1 MTSHPF
7 DIRHGELIDVI
18 GSPVRFEDVTFVPA
32 ATKLAGTSFSA
43 QFNLLDWA
51 RDQNLRLPAIIRGD
65 ENAAWF
71 LGRLMYL
78 FNTANI
84 AEDERMEK
92 TCFDVSFVAVL
103 HNASN
108 VTVPFDCS
116 DHYGRTSLM
125 FSSDDE
131 PPLELRTQIANAFYR
146 LMLDEPGSLK
156 DYDNRLLHSGAGI
169 WIDFGVSCGEPYFD
183 ERIDADT

>member
-116 DHYGRTSLM
+116 DHYGRTSLR

-156 DYDNRLLHSGAGI
+156 DYDNRLFHQGKS
-169 WIDFGVSCGEPYFD
+169 
-183 ERIDADT
+183 

>member
-1 MTSHPF
+1 MEHSF

-32 ATKLAGTSFSA
+32 STRLIGTSFSA
-43 QFNLLDWA
+43 QFNLIDWA
-51 RDQNLRLPAIIRGD
+51 REQQRKLPAIVRGD

-78 FNTANI
+78 FNTENV

-92 TCFDVSFVAVL
+92 TCFDVSFVAIL
-103 HNASN
+103 SDASN
-108 VTVPFDCS
+108 IAVPFDCS

-131 PPLELRTQIANAFYR
+131 PPLELRSRIADAFYG
-146 LMLDEPGSLK
+146 LMLDEPDSLT
-156 DYDNRLLHSGAGI
+156 DYDNRLFHSGAGF
-169 WIDFGVSCGEPYFD
+169 WIEFGVSHGEPYFD
-183 ERIDADT
+183 EGSDGDT